1 MVEGLIFLI
10 GVCVGSFLNVC
21 IHRLPRNES
30 IVWPGSRCP
39 SCAKPLAW
47 YDNIPIISFLVLRA
61 RCRSCGAGISWRY
74 PVVELLGGLLAV
86 LAWLTFT
93 ELPYQVMGI
102 VFLWALV
109 LLTFVDLEHQILPDI
124 LTLPGIVLGVVFSSI
139 YPAWHGVETH
149 LLGFVSS
156 VGGLLLGGGILYL
169 IGTLAEMVLKKEAMG
184 GGDVK
189 FLAAVGAFLGWK
201 GVIMTLFL
209 GSLLGALVGLL
220 VKFLTREEK
229 IPFGPYLALG
239 SAVSILWGEKILSW
253 YLGVVLQY

>member
-86 LAWLTFT
+86 RHQHIHTHYAR
-93 ELPYQVMGI
+93 YQ
-102 VFLWALV
+102 
-109 LLTFVDLEHQILPDI
+109 Q
-124 LTLPGIVLGVVFSSI
+124 GV
-139 YPAWHGVETH
+139 
-149 LLGFVSS
+149 
-156 VGGLLLGGGILYL
+156 
-169 IGTLAEMVLKKEAMG
+169 
-184 GGDVK
+184 
-189 FLAAVGAFLGWK
+189 AAVAFAEKHGWLPPLD
-201 GVIMTLFL
+201 GQVYEYD
-209 GSLLGALVGLL
+209 ALPQMFADYAAG
-220 VKFLTREEK
+220 K
-229 IPFGPYLALG
+229 
-239 SAVSILWGEKILSW
+239 LSW
-253 YLGVVLQY
+253 FPVFKVNA